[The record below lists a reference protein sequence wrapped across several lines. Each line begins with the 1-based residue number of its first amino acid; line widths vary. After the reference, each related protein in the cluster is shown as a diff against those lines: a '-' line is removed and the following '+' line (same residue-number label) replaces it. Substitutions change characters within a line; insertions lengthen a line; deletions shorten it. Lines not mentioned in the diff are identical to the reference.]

1 MLLDSARFSIYE
13 SPLLDFHIVRAA
25 VFFANQVKITSITNS
40 WLHKNFTK
48 SSALLFLGTVYILTR
63 YNILQITVNRH
74 LNSIIILYLQLI
86 HISWGQKCCQHQ
98 SEENNLEICKPSLQY
113 AFLLITY
120 MMARSFSTVRLR
132 IAVVLIFYTDTYTTA
147 FFNKKGPQEI
157 YVTNYWAN
165 FLSCSNKASIYLR
178 PSPFAQSMNTIS
190 WFDV

>member
-13 SPLLDFHIVRAA
+13 SPLLDFHLVRAA

-63 YNILQITVNRH
+63 YNILQIRVNRH
-74 LNSIIILYLQLI
+74 LNSIIILYLQL
-86 HISWGQKCCQHQ
+86 HRISWGQKCCQHQ

-120 MMARSFSTVRLR
+120 TMAWSFSTVRLENR
-132 IAVVLIFYTDTYTTA
+132 CCTDILHR
-147 FFNKKGPQEI
+147 NI
-157 YVTNYWAN
+157 HC
-165 FLSCSNKASIYLR
+165 FL
-178 PSPFAQSMNTIS
+178 
-190 WFDV
+190 